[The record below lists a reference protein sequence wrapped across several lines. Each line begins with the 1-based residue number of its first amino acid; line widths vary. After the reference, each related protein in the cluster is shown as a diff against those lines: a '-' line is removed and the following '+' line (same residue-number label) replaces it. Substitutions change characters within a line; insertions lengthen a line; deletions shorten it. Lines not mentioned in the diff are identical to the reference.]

1 MQLNL
6 PIPEGGL
13 FGFTTCDNQDRCKT
27 GPIPLAHAFIVAKWH
42 GDGERVYHFC
52 CEACSNDFYMERLR
66 SGL

>member
-1 MQLNL
+1 MQLTL

-27 GPIPLAHAFIVAKWH
+27 GPIPLAHVYAVTK
-42 GDGERVYHFC
+42 RVGKEEQVFHFC
-52 CEACSNDFYMERLR
+52 SSECMEHYYLERLR